1 MAPIRAGVVGAGTMG
16 AGIAEVLA
24 LAGCDV
30 VLQTRRSHAGEQFV
44 DGLAQR
50 YDRAL
55 RRGRMTP
62 AEHTAA
68 RARVRATDAYDGFAD
83 REIVIEAVAEEAP
96 IKAEVLETLERVCP
110 SDAVLAS
117 TTSSFTIGDLAA
129 AAARPE
135 RVLGLHFFN
144 PVRFVRLV
152 EVIATPLTAPAHVA
166 QAMMFV
172 KLIGM
177 VPLRIRDGTGFLVN
191 RLLFPATAE
200 GCRVYTEHA
209 ATPAEIDAECLR
221 WGMLVGPCAMLDM
234 VGLDVALAIARNCE
248 RRLGPSYGPPPIL
261 ERCVAAGRLGRKSGS
276 GIYAYPRGL
285 PEHDPMLDA
294 IRDEVERVT
303 GVPPHTRFSVER
315 LVVPMVNEA
324 IACLAEG
331 IATER
336 EIDLA
341 MTETI
346 GMPHGPLAYCRRI
359 GRDGYLAVVDALVSE
374 LGGRFALRP
383 GLMAELPTDGGL
395 AVA

>member
-1 MAPIRAGVVGAGTMG
+1 MG

-30 VLQTRRSHAGEQFV
+30 VLQTRRPQARERFL

-55 RRGRMTP
+55 KRGRMTP

-68 RARVRATDAYDGFAD
+68 RARARATDAYDGFAD
-83 REIVIEAVAEEAP
+83 REIVIEAVVEEAP
-96 IKAEVLETLERVCP
+96 VKAEVLRTLERVCP
-110 SDAVLAS
+110 PDAVLAS
-117 TTSSFTIGDLAA
+117 TTSSLTIRELAEA
-129 AAARPE
+129 ATRPE

-152 EVIATPLTAPAHVA
+152 EVIATPVTAPTHVV
-166 QAMMFV
+166 QAIMFV

-177 VPLRIRDGTGFLVN
+177 LPLRIRDGTGFLVN

-248 RRLGPSYGPPPIL
+248 SRLGPSYRPPPIL
-261 ERCVAAGRLGRKSGS
+261 EHCVAAGRLGRKSGS
-276 GIYAYPRGL
+276 GIYAYPHGQ
-285 PEHDPMLDA
+285 PEDDPLLDA
-294 IRDEVERVT
+294 IRAEVERVT
-303 GVPPHTRFSVER
+303 GVPPRTRFSVER

-324 IACLAEG
+324 IECLAEG

-346 GMPHGPLAYCRRI
+346 GLPQGPLAYGRRI
-359 GRDGYLAVVDALVSE
+359 GREAYLAIVDGLVSE
-374 LGGRFALRP
+374 LGARFALRP
-383 GLMAELPTDGGL
+383 ELMVELPADGGL